1 MRELEINHININ
13 EINYP
18 IYCDLNVLEA
28 VQEEFK
34 SVGEF
39 ERQLKGLT
47 VKHDENGDI
56 VRNEN
61 GSILHDTI
69 EPRIKAVVYA
79 LYIMVAEGQR
89 IEKNRFGIE
98 TEPLPID
105 VIREFNH
112 VNYVELS
119 GILGAEFDK
128 CFSSKKNL
136 MEKKTRRRRKKI
148 L

>member
-1 MRELEINHININ
+1 MRENEINHININ

-34 SVGEF
+34 SIGEF
-39 ERQLKGLT
+39 ERQLKGLK

-61 GSILHDTI
+61 GSILHDMI

-89 IEKNRFGIE
+89 IEKKRYGIE
-98 TEPLPID
+98 SEPLPID
-105 VIREFNH
+105 VIREFNG
-112 VNYVELS
+112 VSYGELS
-119 GILGAEFDK
+119 GILGAEFDR
-128 CFSSKKNL
+128 CFSSKKKL
-136 MEKKTRRRRKKI
+136 TAKRTRHRKKTQ
-148 L
+148 